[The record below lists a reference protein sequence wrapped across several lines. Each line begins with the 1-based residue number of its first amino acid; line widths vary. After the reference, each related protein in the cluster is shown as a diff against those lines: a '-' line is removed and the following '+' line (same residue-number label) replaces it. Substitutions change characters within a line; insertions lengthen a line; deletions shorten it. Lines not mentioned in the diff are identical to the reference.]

1 MTKEHKKLYKKGK
14 LWLTATILALAWG
27 IAAGG
32 GTAAA
37 DTNNNQPAV
46 TATVN
51 QPAAGAASNL
61 STPANNQTAP
71 TPSTNYDHQDQGN
84 YASLDSVKLNNLGEV
99 EVSGWHATNASV
111 DRPNHWLIAYDQTT
125 HTELNRVQVKTPDD
139 RPDVTKVHNV
149 YNANQSGF
157 HGQIELGADPIARG
171 DTISIISRYSRD
183 AAGNQDYVD
192 YWFSPF
198 ALDHRNVAWLDRVA
212 LADGQL
218 TLAGWHASN
227 QAANKPTHYI
237 IILDSS
243 DHNREIKRV
252 QVDPCKRP
260 DLARVYPG
268 IMKAGQSGFQA
279 QIALPNDVI
288 ARGDTLTIISR
299 YSSSADGN
307 SDYVDYW
314 FNPVALGQQNA
325 ASLDGVCVA
334 KGQLQLTGWHATNS
348 QVGRPNHWLIVLDR
362 TSGQEIGRV
371 KVATAVARP
380 DVAKVYPLVNNA
392 GQAGFAVQLSTAKM
406 NFSHQLQ
413 VISRYSAS
421 ADGNSDYIDYW
432 FNPISGNE
440 TNQGYLDSFDLSDG
454 HSLRVAGWHANDISR
469 LESNHYLILFDNTA
483 SRQVAVTM
491 AKTAN
496 RPDIARLLPNLATSG
511 QAGFNGAFDL
521 TGVQLPAGHSYS
533 VVSRYSTSADPNGN
547 GGDGQYTDYWFAPVT
562 LDRQGS
568 WLDNIRM
575 SKDGLHVAG
584 WMVAAGH
591 SSRPYAYAIVMN
603 NGKEVAR
610 QRLTLQAR
618 PDIQKLYQTTFGSL
632 YSGFNDVV
640 SLDPAAVNGNL
651 QVILRFTDD
660 NGGNGNAVDQWSSN
674 YSANAGNFDTI
685 TVNSNGMYVSGWHA
699 ANASVNQKYQYL
711 IFVDAQNGQELYRI
725 SVPDANRARADVG
738 RAFPAIYNSDHSGFQ
753 IGFTIPDQMQHHV
766 VRIIHRYS
774 NDAGG
779 NGQCTDYWS
788 GPVDVN
794 SYAQRL
800 IAAWSQIINNFG
812 APVDIAIQMPATGQV
827 ISWTNAPNH
836 QFITASSVKVS
847 ILSLLLHN
855 TGGNLNGYQQDLAQ
869 RMIRYSDNNATSTIT
884 ASYLGGNAGVNNI
897 FHALGMNSSY
907 TGEHWGWTLT
917 TASDQLKLLNEIF
930 LKPHSDYLNDG
941 SRNYIKYLMNT
952 VSPAQNWGIS
962 AGSGNFYIKDGWNY
976 IDNPYAWNVSSIGYI
991 PDKYTI
997 AIYTEGR
1004 PLANARTVIEQ
1015 LARVTRSIVG

>member
-27 IAAGG
+27 IAAGC

-111 DRPNHWLIAYDQTT
+111 DRP
-125 HTELNRVQVKTPDD
+125 
-139 RPDVTKVHNV
+139 
-149 YNANQSGF
+149 
-157 HGQIELGADPIARG
+157 
-171 DTISIISRYSRD
+171 
-183 AAGNQDYVD
+183 
-192 YWFSPF
+192 
-198 ALDHRNVAWLDRVA
+198 
-212 LADGQL
+212 
-218 TLAGWHASN
+218 
-227 QAANKPTHYI
+227 
-237 IILDSS
+237 
-243 DHNREIKRV
+243 
-252 QVDPCKRP
+252 
-260 DLARVYPG
+260 
-268 IMKAGQSGFQA
+268 
-279 QIALPNDVI
+279 
-288 ARGDTLTIISR
+288 
-299 YSSSADGN
+299 
-307 SDYVDYW
+307 
-314 FNPVALGQQNA
+314 
-325 ASLDGVCVA
+325 
-334 KGQLQLTGWHATNS
+334 
-348 QVGRPNHWLIVLDR
+348 
-362 TSGQEIGRV
+362 
-371 KVATAVARP
+371 
-380 DVAKVYPLVNNA
+380 
-392 GQAGFAVQLSTAKM
+392 
-406 NFSHQLQ
+406 
-413 VISRYSAS
+413 
-421 ADGNSDYIDYW
+421 
-432 FNPISGNE
+432 
-440 TNQGYLDSFDLSDG
+440 
-454 HSLRVAGWHANDISR
+454 
-469 LESNHYLILFDNTA
+469 
-483 SRQVAVTM
+483 
-491 AKTAN
+491 
-496 RPDIARLLPNLATSG
+496 
-511 QAGFNGAFDL
+511 
-521 TGVQLPAGHSYS
+521 
-533 VVSRYSTSADPNGN
+533 
-547 GGDGQYTDYWFAPVT
+547 
-562 LDRQGS
+562 
-568 WLDNIRM
+568 
-575 SKDGLHVAG
+575 
-584 WMVAAGH
+584 
-591 SSRPYAYAIVMN
+591 
-603 NGKEVAR
+603 
-610 QRLTLQAR
+610 
-618 PDIQKLYQTTFGSL
+618 
-632 YSGFNDVV
+632 
-640 SLDPAAVNGNL
+640 
-651 QVILRFTDD
+651 
-660 NGGNGNAVDQWSSN
+660 
-674 YSANAGNFDTI
+674 
-685 TVNSNGMYVSGWHA
+685 
-699 ANASVNQKYQYL
+699 
-711 IFVDAQNGQELYRI
+711 
-725 SVPDANRARADVG
+725 
-738 RAFPAIYNSDHSGFQ
+738 FPAIYDSDHSGFQ

-779 NGQCTDYWS
+779 NGQYTDYWS

-836 QFITASSVKVS
+836 QFITASSVKLS